1 MKRIASTV
9 RTGWTEMSSR
19 NENLLDELTVRMAD
33 ERAAYVGRD
42 RSPAAREYR
51 KRQDSLLPYIRA
63 IGKTGDIHM
72 LFSAERDVLQNEIR
86 HYGHSSGSRGRLKTA
101 LQEIDPAET
110 IPPVDTNGAFYAAVV
125 AIHCYP
131 QSRVFVLHIY

>member
-51 KRQDSLLPYIRA
+51 KRQDSLLTTIRSEEHTSEPQSLMR
-63 IGKTGDIHM
+63 I
-72 LFSAERDVLQNEIR
+72 S
-86 HYGHSSGSRGRLKTA
+86 
-101 LQEIDPAET
+101 
-110 IPPVDTNGAFYAAVV
+110 YAAFCLKKNNN
-125 AIHCYP
+125 HTTHHTQTTTTTTP
-131 QSRVFVLHIY
+131 T

>member
-51 KRQDSLLPYIRA
+51 KRQDSLLTTIRA
-63 IGKTGDIHM
+63 IGKTGDIN
-72 LFSAERDVLQNEIR
+72 LIFSAERDVLQNEIR
-86 HYGHSSGSRGRLKTA
+86 HYGNSRSEEHTSELQSLMRISYAVFCLKKKNKH
-101 LQEIDPAET
+101 
-110 IPPVDTNGAFYAAVV
+110 TNKRMSN
-125 AIHCYP
+125 HTTKNKN
-131 QSRVFVLHIY
+131 SREKK

>member
-51 KRQDSLLPYIRA
+51 KRQDSLLTTIRA
-63 IGKTGDIHM
+63 IGKTGDIN
-72 LFSAERDVLQNEIR
+72 LIFSAERDVLQNEIR
-86 HYGHSSGSRGRLKTA
+86 HYGNSSGMRGSLKTA
-101 LQEIDPAET
+101 LQEIDHAEKMLR
-110 IPPVDTNGAFYAAVV
+110 
-125 AIHCYP
+125 
-131 QSRVFVLHIY
+131 SEERRVGKECGSTCRYRWSPYH